1 MAEALLLRQQTQ
13 LCLLS
18 RQTQLFSRQ
27 TQLLMSYFPCHL
39 IRFASLVMSSRS
51 LHVRDEPNENVDI
64 ATCMDHPSYSD
75 TKASVN
81 MSAIAETFR
90 KRIPIVRSPFRR
102 TCFIVE
108 DPFADV
114 ITLVQADIQIVAAGT
129 VVRLTP
135 PLSLGD
141 RGDDNANSEN
151 TFRNGDSRMPSKN
164 ADSSSSSNQHC
175 GGDDDDLMSTTR
187 CTAERSTTTESP
199 SSYVSRLTARR
210 PPSASSRTRDH
221 RSRSCGATF
230 CTSSRSTSGQQEC
243 QPAASRRSRRRSKA
257 PARTSR
263 SRSRRQRRRSLQ
275 SPSAKSKMVRRR
287 RCRSASPQRNNRN
300 EEAGELATPPPGY
313 GSLND
318 CMQLMRYRWYAT
330 GRGSVVYSAVATFT
344 TADGV
349 MIGHMSNPAFN
360 ELIQHLAQ
368 VAVERQILPQR
379 AADMT
384 LAAWYWFWRAVNP
397 DEAEDNNAGEGFLGE
412 EDKRC
417 FRLAI

>member
-51 LHVRDEPNENVDI
+51 LHFRDEPNENVDI

-199 SSYVSRLTARR
+199 SSYVHDLLLDDPRQLHHAREI
-210 PPSASSRTRDH
+210 TVRDH
-221 RSRSCGATF
+221 AGQ
-230 CTSSRSTSGQQEC
+230 SS
-243 QPAASRRSRRRSKA
+243 
-257 PARTSR
+257 
-263 SRSRRQRRRSLQ
+263 
-275 SPSAKSKMVRRR
+275 VRRR
-287 RCRSASPQRNNRN
+287 ARLLLGNKNVNQRHQG
-300 EEAGELATPPPGY
+300 EVAGDQGHRPGRVDRVL
-313 GSLND
+313 GGD
-318 CMQLMRYRWYAT
+318 
-330 GRGSVVYSAVATFT
+330 VE
-344 TADGV
+344 
-349 MIGHMSNPAFN
+349 GHYNHQTQS
-360 ELIQHLAQ
+360 QK
-368 VAVERQILPQR
+368 
-379 AADMT
+379 
-384 LAAWYWFWRAVNP
+384 W
-397 DEAEDNNAGEGFLGE
+397 
-412 EDKRC
+412 
-417 FRLAI
+417 

>member
-1 MAEALLLRQQTQ
+1 MAEDLLLRQQTQ

-18 RQTQLFSRQ
+18 RQTQLFSLQ

-141 RGDDNANSEN
+141 RGNDNANNCLIEA
-151 TFRNGDSRMPSKN
+151 KN
-164 ADSSSSSNQHC
+164 
-175 GGDDDDLMSTTR
+175 
-187 CTAERSTTTESP
+187 
-199 SSYVSRLTARR
+199 
-210 PPSASSRTRDH
+210 
-221 RSRSCGATF
+221 
-230 CTSSRSTSGQQEC
+230 
-243 QPAASRRSRRRSKA
+243 
-257 PARTSR
+257 
-263 SRSRRQRRRSLQ
+263 
-275 SPSAKSKMVRRR
+275 
-287 RCRSASPQRNNRN
+287 
-300 EEAGELATPPPGY
+300 
-313 GSLND
+313 
-318 CMQLMRYRWYAT
+318 
-330 GRGSVVYSAVATFT
+330 
-344 TADGV
+344 
-349 MIGHMSNPAFN
+349 
-360 ELIQHLAQ
+360 
-368 VAVERQILPQR
+368 
-379 AADMT
+379 
-384 LAAWYWFWRAVNP
+384 
-397 DEAEDNNAGEGFLGE
+397 
-412 EDKRC
+412 
-417 FRLAI
+417 